1 MSEYQLELKQIVD
14 YPRCR
19 IYRQFIGLLMKDKSI
34 RVGGTSGLYH
44 FTVLSCFANFRTS
57 YKRIDGISYTIYP
70 GEWLCRV
77 SELTEWFRT
86 RFQHQALAILRELQ
100 DRHLITYTLLGRGK
114 LVKFK
119 IKGWCRY
126 NRVLEYNAPCQKDTG
141 FFFLPI
147 SVANELVSAG
157 RCSEMD
163 AMLDLWINTVYN
175 DTQVQGSEV
184 GPVVYMRNGTGSPLI
199 GYAELAQRWGVSKAT
214 AGRYLRKM
222 QELGYLSM
230 VAFPGTHGTAI
241 YLKQY
246 LSTMFQI
253 SDVMIDKDEVAMSL
267 NIHIQLDEETED
279 GSVSENSSGVSKSHT
294 EIILQKAAK
303 ILAAQGFPCFSCS
316 RLQCKLL
323 PLSDDCREAFIHICD
338 LRKLKDYGDWVV
350 RELSCPAHLVISE
363 EAYKVTVS
371 EMDQTIKITVV
382 NKFLTGKVQVRKVSS
397 KDHDKLLSGAE
408 FVLYLD
414 VNGNKAYDP
423 DIDTLYGELSEADTG
438 VYEIGDLKH
447 GGYLLLETKAP
458 DGFTKDDRYFYFRIQ
473 KDGETVIVENEIG
486 VGFTNEPI
494 PTSTPEYPDSP
505 KTGDDSKLWLWILLA
520 SGSLT
525 ALITVGMASGKKRK
539 AF

>member
-100 DRHLITYTLLGRGK
+100 DRHLITYTLLGRGR

-119 IKGWCRY
+119 IKGWCKY

-222 QELGYLSM
+222 QELDYLSILLNW
-230 VAFPGTHGTAI
+230 VWQLFKNYG
-241 YLKQY
+241 
-246 LSTMFQI
+246 LSAGI
-253 SDVMIDKDEVAMSL
+253 EA
-267 NIHIQLDEETED
+267 ED
-279 GSVSENSSGVSKSHT
+279 PVKLSIRS
-294 EIILQKAAK
+294 IL
-303 ILAAQGFPCFSCS
+303 F
-316 RLQCKLL
+316 
-323 PLSDDCREAFIHICD
+323 
-338 LRKLKDYGDWVV
+338 
-350 RELSCPAHLVISE
+350 
-363 EAYKVTVS
+363 
-371 EMDQTIKITVV
+371 
-382 NKFLTGKVQVRKVSS
+382 
-397 KDHDKLLSGAE
+397 
-408 FVLYLD
+408 
-414 VNGNKAYDP
+414 
-423 DIDTLYGELSEADTG
+423 
-438 VYEIGDLKH
+438 
-447 GGYLLLETKAP
+447 
-458 DGFTKDDRYFYFRIQ
+458 
-473 KDGETVIVENEIG
+473 
-486 VGFTNEPI
+486 
-494 PTSTPEYPDSP
+494 
-505 KTGDDSKLWLWILLA
+505 ILLA
-520 SGSLT
+520 YFADEIVNIILKIGGTPYQWILNSELPPLDFASFNSVFLTILGVCASGT
-525 ALITVGMASGKKRK
+525 VALIALILILILAWNYIKLLFEAAERYVLLGVLVFTAPVAFAMGASQTTSNIFKSWCRMFGGQVFLLLMNAWCLRLFTSMVGQFLSNPLAL
-539 AF
+539 

>member
-19 IYRQFIGLLMKDKSI
+19 IYRQFIGLLMKDKNI

-119 IKGWCRY
+119 IKGWCKY

-147 SVANELVSAG
+147 SVANELVGAG

-184 GPVVYMRNGTGSPLI
+184 GPVVYIRNGTGSPLI

-267 NIHIQLDEETED
+267 NIHIQMDEETED
-279 GSVSENSSGVSKSHT
+279 GSVSENNSGVSKSHT

-303 ILAAQGFPCFSCS
+303 ILAAQGFPCFSCP

-323 PLSDDCREAFIHICD
+323 PLSDDCR
-338 LRKLKDYGDWVV
+338 KLKDHHYLL
-350 RELSCPAHLVISE
+350 ELSCKDPTEIFRFEVRLLPVNRE
-363 EAYKVTVS
+363 E
-371 EMDQTIKITVV
+371 M
-382 NKFLTGKVQVRKVSS
+382 
-397 KDHDKLLSGAE
+397 
-408 FVLYLD
+408 
-414 VNGNKAYDP
+414 
-423 DIDTLYGELSEADTG
+423 
-438 VYEIGDLKH
+438 
-447 GGYLLLETKAP
+447 
-458 DGFTKDDRYFYFRIQ
+458 
-473 KDGETVIVENEIG
+473 
-486 VGFTNEPI
+486 
-494 PTSTPEYPDSP
+494 
-505 KTGDDSKLWLWILLA
+505 
-520 SGSLT
+520 
-525 ALITVGMASGKKRK
+525 
-539 AF
+539 

>member
-100 DRHLITYTLLGRGK
+100 DRHLITYTLLGRGR

-119 IKGWCRY
+119 IKGWCKY

-222 QELGYLSM
+222 QELDYLSM

-267 NIHIQLDEETED
+267 NIACRMRHLLYGSTATRKETYLASAGVVQGIRIKAQENMLEITLPCLLPKRKQRQSTEFLIDPLYFTLSQYSDNNELPKFRQCVVCFSHIYSEKFHNRRVRDYDNLELKQLLDVLSTFIMVD
-279 GSVSENSSGVSKSHT
+279 DTGLLVDAYNTT
-294 EIILQKAAK
+294 EI
-303 ILAAQGFPCFSCS
+303 G
-316 RLQCKLL
+316 
-323 PLSDDCREAFIHICD
+323 
-338 LRKLKDYGDWVV
+338 
-350 RELSCPAHLVISE
+350 
-363 EAYKVTVS
+363 
-371 EMDQTIKITVV
+371 
-382 NKFLTGKVQVRKVSS
+382 
-397 KDHDKLLSGAE
+397 
-408 FVLYLD
+408 
-414 VNGNKAYDP
+414 
-423 DIDTLYGELSEADTG
+423 EADCTRIS
-438 VYEIGDLKH
+438 VMAKEDFPKWLNEREKSLK
-447 GGYLLLETKAP
+447 TIS
-458 DGFTKDDRYFYFRIQ
+458 DF
-473 KDGETVIVENEIG
+473 
-486 VGFTNEPI
+486 
-494 PTSTPEYPDSP
+494 
-505 KTGDDSKLWLWILLA
+505 
-520 SGSLT
+520 
-525 ALITVGMASGKKRK
+525 
-539 AF
+539 

>member
-19 IYRQFIGLLMKDKSI
+19 IYRQFIGLLMKDKNI
-34 RVGGTSGLYH
+34 RVGGTSRLYH

-57 YKRIDGISYTIYP
+57 YKRIEGISYTIYP

-119 IKGWCRY
+119 IKGWCKY

-267 NIHIQLDEETED
+267 NIHIQMNEETED

-303 ILAAQGFPCFSCS
+303 ILAAQGSTVVRNYKSCGS
-316 RLQCKLL
+316 G
-323 PLSDDCREAFIHICD
+323 RERCGREGHAVF
-338 LRKLKDYGDWVV
+338 LRPMVDSAIMGSASTGISTSSTKLKM
-350 RELSCPAHLVISE
+350 IS
-363 EAYKVTVS
+363 TFCLRLPS
-371 EMDQTIKITVV
+371 D
-382 NKFLTGKVQVRKVSS
+382 
-397 KDHDKLLSGAE
+397 LSGAWMMI
-408 FVLYLD
+408 FLIYSL
-414 VNGNKAYDP
+414 
-423 DIDTLYGELSEADTG
+423 T
-438 VYEIGDLKH
+438 
-447 GGYLLLETKAP
+447 
-458 DGFTKDDRYFYFRIQ
+458 
-473 KDGETVIVENEIG
+473 IVC
-486 VGFTNEPI
+486 VSSV
-494 PTSTPEYPDSP
+494 TSTYFFVSAMKASRSSP
-505 KTGDDSKLWLWILLA
+505 IACRCSTHSSVVSISSFNRSCSA
-520 SGSLT
+520 S
-525 ALITVGMASGKKRK
+525 
-539 AF
+539 

>member
-100 DRHLITYTLLGRGK
+100 DRHLITYTLLGRGR

-119 IKGWCRY
+119 IKGWCKY
-126 NRVLEYNAPCQKDTG
+126 NRVLEYNAPCKKDTG

-222 QELGYLSM
+222 QELDYLSM

-267 NIHIQLDEETED
+267 NIHIQMDEETEE

-303 ILAAQGFPCFSCS
+303 ILAAQGFPCFSCP

-323 PLSDDCREAFIHICD
+323 PLSDDCRKAFIHVCD
-338 LRKLKDYGDWVV
+338 LRKLKDYRYLLV
-350 RELSCPAHLVISE
+350 LSCKDSTEIFQFEVRLSP
-363 EAYKVTVS
+363 VTVK
-371 EMDQTIKITVV
+371 EV
-382 NKFLTGKVQVRKVSS
+382 
-397 KDHDKLLSGAE
+397 
-408 FVLYLD
+408 
-414 VNGNKAYDP
+414 
-423 DIDTLYGELSEADTG
+423 
-438 VYEIGDLKH
+438 
-447 GGYLLLETKAP
+447 
-458 DGFTKDDRYFYFRIQ
+458 
-473 KDGETVIVENEIG
+473 
-486 VGFTNEPI
+486 
-494 PTSTPEYPDSP
+494 
-505 KTGDDSKLWLWILLA
+505 
-520 SGSLT
+520 
-525 ALITVGMASGKKRK
+525 
-539 AF
+539 

>member
-100 DRHLITYTLLGRGK
+100 DRHLITYTLLGRGR

-119 IKGWCRY
+119 IKGWCKY

-184 GPVVYMRNGTGSPLI
+184 GPVVYMRNGTGSPLS
-199 GYAELAQRWGVSKAT
+199 GMRSLHS
-214 AGRYLRKM
+214 AGACPRRRQDAISAKCR
-222 QELGYLSM
+222 SS
-230 VAFPGTHGTAI
+230 TI
-241 YLKQY
+241 YLWSHSPERTAR
-246 LSTMFQI
+246 LST
-253 SDVMIDKDEVAMSL
+253 SS
-267 NIHIQLDEETED
+267 NI
-279 GSVSENSSGVSKSHT
+279 
-294 EIILQKAAK
+294 
-303 ILAAQGFPCFSCS
+303 FRPCS
-316 RLQCKLL
+316 RF
-323 PLSDDCREAFIHICD
+323 P
-338 LRKLKDYGDWVV
+338 
-350 RELSCPAHLVISE
+350 
-363 EAYKVTVS
+363 
-371 EMDQTIKITVV
+371 M
-382 NKFLTGKVQVRKVSS
+382 
-397 KDHDKLLSGAE
+397 
-408 FVLYLD
+408 
-414 VNGNKAYDP
+414 
-423 DIDTLYGELSEADTG
+423 
-438 VYEIGDLKH
+438 
-447 GGYLLLETKAP
+447 
-458 DGFTKDDRYFYFRIQ
+458 
-473 KDGETVIVENEIG
+473 
-486 VGFTNEPI
+486 
-494 PTSTPEYPDSP
+494 
-505 KTGDDSKLWLWILLA
+505 
-520 SGSLT
+520 
-525 ALITVGMASGKKRK
+525 
-539 AF
+539 

>member
-100 DRHLITYTLLGRGK
+100 DRHLITYTLLGRGR

-119 IKGWCRY
+119 IKGWCKY

-163 AMLDLWINTVYN
+163 AMLDMWINTVYN

-222 QELGYLSM
+222 QELDYLSM

-267 NIHIQLDEETED
+267 NI
-279 GSVSENSSGVSKSHT
+279 
-294 EIILQKAAK
+294 LQKAAK
-303 ILAAQGFPCFSCS
+303 ILAAQGFPCFSCP

-323 PLSDDCREAFIHICD
+323 PLSDDCRKAFIHVCD
-338 LRKLKDYGDWVV
+338 LRKLKDYRYLLV
-350 RELSCPAHLVISE
+350 LSCKDSTEIFQFEVRLSP
-363 EAYKVTVS
+363 VTVK
-371 EMDQTIKITVV
+371 EV
-382 NKFLTGKVQVRKVSS
+382 
-397 KDHDKLLSGAE
+397 
-408 FVLYLD
+408 
-414 VNGNKAYDP
+414 
-423 DIDTLYGELSEADTG
+423 
-438 VYEIGDLKH
+438 
-447 GGYLLLETKAP
+447 
-458 DGFTKDDRYFYFRIQ
+458 
-473 KDGETVIVENEIG
+473 
-486 VGFTNEPI
+486 
-494 PTSTPEYPDSP
+494 
-505 KTGDDSKLWLWILLA
+505 
-520 SGSLT
+520 
-525 ALITVGMASGKKRK
+525 
-539 AF
+539 

>member
-100 DRHLITYTLLGRGK
+100 DRHLITYTLLGRGR

-119 IKGWCRY
+119 IKGWCKY

-184 GPVVYMRNGTGSPLI
+184 GPVVYEKRHRKPTHRVCGACTALGRVQGDGRTLSPQNAGARLSIYGRIPRN
-199 GYAELAQRWGVSKAT
+199 ARH
-214 AGRYLRKM
+214 
-222 QELGYLSM
+222 GYL
-230 VAFPGTHGTAI
+230 PQAI
-241 YLKQY
+241 
-246 LSTMFQI
+246 SF
-253 SDVMIDKDEVAMSL
+253 
-267 NIHIQLDEETED
+267 
-279 GSVSENSSGVSKSHT
+279 
-294 EIILQKAAK
+294 
-303 ILAAQGFPCFSCS
+303 
-316 RLQCKLL
+316 
-323 PLSDDCREAFIHICD
+323 
-338 LRKLKDYGDWVV
+338 
-350 RELSCPAHLVISE
+350 
-363 EAYKVTVS
+363 
-371 EMDQTIKITVV
+371 
-382 NKFLTGKVQVRKVSS
+382 
-397 KDHDKLLSGAE
+397 DH
-408 FVLYLD
+408 V
-414 VNGNKAYDP
+414 P
-423 DIDTLYGELSEADTG
+423 D
-438 VYEIGDLKH
+438 
-447 GGYLLLETKAP
+447 
-458 DGFTKDDRYFYFRIQ
+458 FRCDDRQR
-473 KDGETVIVENEIG
+473 
-486 VGFTNEPI
+486 
-494 PTSTPEYPDSP
+494 
-505 KTGDDSKLWLWILLA
+505 
-520 SGSLT
+520 
-525 ALITVGMASGKKRK
+525 
-539 AF
+539 

>member
-19 IYRQFIGLLMKDKSI
+19 IYRQFIGLLMKDKNI
-34 RVGGTSGLYH
+34 RVGGTSRLYH

-119 IKGWCRY
+119 IKGWCKY

-222 QELGYLSM
+222 QELDYLSM

-267 NIHIQLDEETED
+267 NIHIQMDEETEE

-303 ILAAQGFPCFSCS
+303 ILAAQGFPCFSCP

-323 PLSDDCREAFIHICD
+323 PLSDDCRKAFIHVCD
-338 LRKLKDYGDWVV
+338 LRKLKDYRYLLV
-350 RELSCPAHLVISE
+350 LSCNRRIRVIT
-363 EAYKVTVS
+363 Y
-371 EMDQTIKITVV
+371 
-382 NKFLTGKVQVRKVSS
+382 TG
-397 KDHDKLLSGAE
+397 
-408 FVLYLD
+408 
-414 VNGNKAYDP
+414 
-423 DIDTLYGELSEADTG
+423 
-438 VYEIGDLKH
+438 
-447 GGYLLLETKAP
+447 
-458 DGFTKDDRYFYFRIQ
+458 
-473 KDGETVIVENEIG
+473 
-486 VGFTNEPI
+486 
-494 PTSTPEYPDSP
+494 
-505 KTGDDSKLWLWILLA
+505 A
-520 SGSLT
+520 SGMKSKESLVQQGF
-525 ALITVGMASGKKRK
+525 LPLLQNNLRVR
-539 AF
+539 F